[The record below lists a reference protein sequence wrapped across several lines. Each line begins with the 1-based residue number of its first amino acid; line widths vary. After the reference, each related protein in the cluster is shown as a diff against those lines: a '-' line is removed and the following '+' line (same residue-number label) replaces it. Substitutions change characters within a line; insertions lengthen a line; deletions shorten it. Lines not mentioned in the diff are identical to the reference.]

1 MKRRELL
8 FPLSTNSPT
17 GSEQGPVPL
26 VAVSRELMG
35 GEFEVSYNG
44 ILYPDGTVGALA
56 ALNEV
61 QRLEQKL
68 SVFRP
73 ESQIEYINKVAAFEP
88 VPLDEELYDWIDF
101 ALSLSRATEG
111 AIDLTSTPLWRLW
124 GFAQHSPRLPSES
137 EISQTLKKVGYQ
149 FVELDPLARTIRFN
163 QVGVSLNFGSIGK
176 GLALDLAE
184 QQLQKHQVADFIL
197 HGGFSSV
204 LARGNF
210 RAGSTASTGSTVSV
224 GSTGPGSLA
233 GKAGSTDTAGI
244 TGWPLGIAH
253 PLRPGER
260 LLEIALKNEAVGTS
274 GSQKQFFRAGGRRFS
289 HILDPRT
296 GYPAEHHLMVSVVA
310 PTGLQADALSTAFF
324 VMKTEEIERYCSEH
338 PEISVLAVSMKR
350 SGHDIDRTT
359 WGPHF
364 RACNVGSR

>member
-44 ILYPDGTVGALA
+44 ILYPDGTVAALA
-56 ALNEV
+56 ALDEV

-101 ALSLSRATEG
+101 ALSLSRATGG

-137 EISQTLKKVGYQ
+137 EISETLKKVGHQ
-149 FVELDPLARTIRFN
+149 FVELDPRTRTIRLT

-176 GLALDLAE
+176 GLALDWAE
-184 QQLQKHQVADFIL
+184 PQLQKHHVADFIL
-197 HGGFSSV
+197 HGGYSSV

-210 RAGSTASTGSTVSV
+210 RAGSTG
-224 GSTGPGSLA
+224 L
-233 GKAGSTDTAGI
+233 
-244 TGWPLGIAH
+244 TGWPLGVAH

-260 LLEIALKNEAVGTS
+260 LSEIVLKNEAVGTS

-324 VMKTEEIERYCSEH
+324 VMKTEEIDRYCSEH
-338 PEISVLAVSMKR
+338 PEISVLAVSLKR
-350 SGHDIDRTT
+350 SGHDIERIT

-364 RACNVGSR
+364 LCQDPKVRLHSAEG